1 MKSRILMSMLAC
13 AVFLPLALTGKY
25 AEATDANGNKFRHL
39 PIQWC
44 AVAGSPTAVTPGTVD
59 PDNPGADTN
68 TVLWRRH
75 ERVSDRIYLAQPA
88 SDATNDVV
96 PVTFRSAADQQ
107 TFLLNRSFPI
117 IIGRAHV

>member
-1 MKSRILMSMLAC
+1 MKSRILTLMLAC
-13 AVFLPLALTGKY
+13 AVVLPLAFTGKY

-44 AVAGSPTAVTPGTVD
+44 AVAGSPTAVNPGTVD

-75 ERVSDRIYLAQPA
+75 ERVSDRIYLPVAA
-88 SDATNDVV
+88 SNAANDVV
-96 PVTFRSAADQQ
+96 PVTFRS
-107 TFLLNRSFPI
+107 
-117 IIGRAHV
+117 